1 MQNFPSMPAAIPM
14 FKSKSGMSSISVS
27 NLEIEIGDF
36 VDDFAEDAN
45 AEDLDFPDGFAADDM
60 PRSADPSREGL
71 DPSARRSAGDVRS
84 GDVSGD
90 GNGRLDSR
98 AASNATGN
106 SRDHEVAPTPCTNEV
121 VVRVVEFR
129 TGGIERTNTSLS
141 SNGDSVATTNV
152 LRSDTSEDDE
162 RRPVQP
168 SLASENESVSPSGG
182 GRRMRSTASEENGAT
197 DQQTSRKR
205 CRATLDQQR
214 DGAGAVVDGERRS
227 LRHRSA

>member
-1 MQNFPSMPAAIPM
+1 MGGAPYGGGGLGYSLHGSARGNGGPMQNFPSMPAAIPM

-129 TGGIERTNTSLS
+129 TGGIERTNTSASL
-141 SNGDSVATTNV
+141 GY
-152 LRSDTSEDDE
+152 LRP
-162 RRPVQP
+162 RL
-168 SLASENESVSPSGG
+168 SLAWPRPTPFPLDGPLVTQVFHPTAIPLRLPTCFGPTHRRTTSGAQCNHLSPPKTN
-182 GRRMRSTASEENGAT
+182 R
-197 DQQTSRKR
+197 
-205 CRATLDQQR
+205 
-214 DGAGAVVDGERRS
+214 
-227 LRHRSA
+227 